1 MRVNSIIHFFSIL
14 VSWTQLKNF
23 IDREKNVYCGQIF
36 LHYEK
41 ILQF

>member
-1 MRVNSIIHFFSIL
+1 MRVNSIIHLFSIL
-14 VSWTQLKNF
+14 VSWTLLKSV
-23 IDREKNVYCGQIF
+23 IGREKNVYCGQIY